1 MKKSTTLVLGACFA
15 ITMASPGLFGQGRQR
30 QAPTVGQV
38 RPPITRDQ
46 REDVRDRREDVRDRR
61 EDVRD
66 RRENVLDRRE
76 DVRDAQR
83 DGGVLDRR
91 EDVRDRR
98 EDVLD
103 RREDV
108 RDRREDV
115 RDRFEDRIDH
125 NPRFAARLH
134 GLLPPDTK
142 PGEAISGFKNEGQFF
157 ATLHASKN
165 LNIPFNQLKDE
176 MTGDDNLSL
185 GQAIHQLRPDLP
197 ERSIQD
203 SVRKAEQQAK
213 ETDESE

>member
-1 MKKSTTLVLGACFA
+1 MKKSTALVLGACFA
-15 ITMASPGLFGQGRQR
+15 ITVSTPGLFGQGRQR
-30 QAPTVGQV
+30 PVPTAAPV
-38 RPPITRDQ
+38 RPPLTRDQ

-61 EDVRD
+61 ENVRD
-66 RRENVLDRRE
+66 RREDVLDRRE

-98 EDVLD
+98 EDVVD

-108 RDRREDV
+108 RDRRENI

-125 NPRFAARLH
+125 NPRFAARLR
-134 GLLPPDTK
+134 GLLPPGAN
-142 PGEAISGFKNEGQFF
+142 PGDAISGFKNEGQFL

-165 LNIPFNQLKDE
+165 LNIPFNELKAEVTRSDSS
-176 MTGDDNLSL
+176 SL

-197 ERSIQD
+197 EASIRD
-203 SVRKAEQQAK
+203 SVRKAEQEAK
-213 ETDESE
+213 DTEETE

>member
-15 ITMASPGLFGQGRQR
+15 ITMSSAGLFGQGRQR
-30 QAPTVGQV
+30 RAATGGQA
-38 RPPITRDQ
+38 RPPLTRDQ

-61 EDVRD
+61 EDVLD
-66 RRENVLDRRE
+66 RREDVLDRRE
-76 DVRDAQR
+76 DVRDAKR
-83 DGGVLDRR
+83 DGGILDRR

-125 NPRFAARLH
+125 NPKFAKRLR
-134 GLLPPDTK
+134 GLLPPDTR
-142 PGEAISGFKNEGQFF
+142 PGDAISGFKNEGQFF

-165 LNIPFNQLKDE
+165 LNIPFNDLK
-176 MTGDDNLSL
+176 TAVTSDDNLSL

-197 ERSIQD
+197 ERSLQD
-203 SVRKAEQQAK
+203 SVRKAERQAK
-213 ETDESE
+213 DTDESE